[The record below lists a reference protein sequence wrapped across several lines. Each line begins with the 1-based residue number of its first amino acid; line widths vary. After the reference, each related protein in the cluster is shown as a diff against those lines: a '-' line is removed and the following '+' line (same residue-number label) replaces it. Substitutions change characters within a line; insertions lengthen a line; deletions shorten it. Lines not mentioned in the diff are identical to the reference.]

1 MTSSERLTSSY
12 PVNLHRSGGGGARS
26 ISLNGLLLCTL
37 LHMQHTHTNRRGATY
52 TDNFV
57 RNPKSPV
64 APRCTLLSIFLDNLT
79 YCTVDTLNR
88 KIDTL
93 LTFKADEDEVLRE
106 LDALI
111 GEGSAAAAGDDN
123 LKLPAAPDDEPEQ
136 LDEQLPDVPAHEP
149 AKVSLFVVTL
159 SSTGLNMQR
168 NTKQ

>member
-1 MTSSERLTSSY
+1 MAFSFARFFICSIHTQI
-12 PVNLHRSGGGGARS
+12 GAEQPILITLYVIPNR
-26 ISLNGLLLCTL
+26 LLLL
-37 LHMQHTHTNRRGATY
+37 GAHY
-52 TDNFV
+52 YQYF
-57 RNPKSPV
+57 
-64 APRCTLLSIFLDNLT
+64 LIISI
-79 YCTVDTLNR
+79 YCTVDTFNR
-88 KIDTL
+88 KNDTL